1 MSRFINDVTCDKIIN
16 TKGDNKKYRD
26 NWDKIFGKSKE
37 EMKEHVQQI
46 TGDVPH
52 TVVANLNIEGY
63 DKYYKPKYVVVVGWS
78 KEAVLKM
85 ARENEPQRIFTLP
98 FYTGCVEDVPDWSD
112 LDKYNYHYLVQPF
125 YVKGVEDI
133 FEIVKMWGFE

>member
-52 TVVANLNIEGY
+52 TVVEDDDILERIQQVSDEMDDMNAPYLIEVSEEDY
-63 DKYYKPKYVVVVGWS
+63 QLIWDRINNPEEPTEKLKEVFRRYNEQKKP
-78 KEAVLKM
+78 
-85 ARENEPQRIFTLP
+85 
-98 FYTGCVEDVPDWSD
+98 
-112 LDKYNYHYLVQPF
+112 
-125 YVKGVEDI
+125 
-133 FEIVKMWGFE
+133 